1 MSQISCHPMVQR
13 AYSRN
18 RPKHFGI
25 LHAEHPTFKPP
36 DNIDGRIWR
45 YMDFPRFVSILDRK
59 ALFFVKASKF
69 RDPYEGTVPK
79 YNDLNRALVYEEQR
93 NSFQSEEQFNQ
104 FIETMPLTMKSLF
117 KAQREII
124 LINSWHYNEYESA
137 AMWDLYSQAN
147 AGIAIQSTYRKLRD
161 SFQNNTDDTIWI
173 GKVNY
178 LDFNKEWM
186 DEWNTLEAF
195 MIKRKSFAHENEIRA
210 VTELPDDHLGEK
222 VFSEVDK
229 ERERVNPSKPRI
241 VNPKELTDKGKYVS
255 TDLDILIENI
265 YVSPSAE
272 KWFKEVV
279 ESLVSKYGLSKNVI
293 KSDLYTV
300 D

>member
-1 MSQISCHPMVQR
+1 MLNIQHL
-13 AYSRN
+13 N
-18 RPKHFGI
+18 
-25 LHAEHPTFKPP
+25 PP
-36 DNIDGRIWR
+36 DNMDGRIWR
-45 YMDFPRFVSILDRK
+45 YMDFPRFVSMLDRE

-69 RDPYEGTVPK
+69 RDLYEGTLPK

-93 NSFQSEEQFNQ
+93 NSFQSEEQFIR
-104 FIETMPLTMKSLF
+104 FIETMPSTMKPLF
-117 KAQREII
+117 KALREII

-137 AMWDLYSQAN
+137 DMWDLYSQAN
-147 AGIAIQSTYRKLRD
+147 VGIAIQSTYRKLRD

-186 DEWNTLEAF
+186 NEWNTLEAF
-195 MIKRKSFAHENEIRA
+195 VIKRKYFAHEDEIRA
-210 VTELPDDHLGEK
+210 VTSLPDDHLGEK
-222 VFSEVDK
+222 VLSEVDK
-229 ERERVNPSKPRI
+229 ERERVSPSKPRI

-255 TDLDILIENI
+255 TELDILIENI

-279 ESLVSKYGLSKNVI
+279 ESLVSRYGLSKNVI
-293 KSDLYTV
+293 KSDLYTA

>member
-1 MSQISCHPMVQR
+1 LD
-13 AYSRN
+13 
-18 RPKHFGI
+18 

-36 DNIDGRIWR
+36 DNMDGRIWR
-45 YMDFPRFVSILDRK
+45 YRDFPRFVSMLDRK

-69 RDPYEGTVPK
+69 RDLYEGTIPK
-79 YNDLNRALVYEEQR
+79 YNDLNRASVYEEQR
-93 NSFQSEEQFNQ
+93 NSFQSEEQFNR
-104 FIETMPLTMKSLF
+104 FIETMPSTMKSLF
-117 KAQREII
+117 KALREII

-137 AMWDLYSQAN
+137 DMWDLYSQAN

-186 DEWNTLEAF
+186 NEWDTLEAF
-195 MIKRKSFAHENEIRA
+195 VIKRKYFAQENEIRA
-210 VTELPDDHLGEK
+210 VTSLPDDHLGEK
-222 VFSEVDK
+222 VLSEVDK

-255 TDLDILIENI
+255 SELDILIENI

-293 KSDLYTV
+293 KSDLYTA

>member
-1 MSQISCHPMVQR
+1 
-13 AYSRN
+13 
-18 RPKHFGI
+18 
-25 LHAEHPTFKPP
+25 
-36 DNIDGRIWR
+36 
-45 YMDFPRFVSILDRK
+45 MDFPRFVSMLDRK

-69 RDPYEGTVPK
+69 RDLYEGTIPK
-79 YNDLNRALVYEEQR
+79 YNDLNRASVYEEQR
-93 NSFQSEEQFNQ
+93 NSFQSEEQFNR
-104 FIETMPLTMKSLF
+104 FIETMPSTMKSLF
-117 KAQREII
+117 KALREII

-137 AMWDLYSQAN
+137 DMWDLYSQAN

-186 DEWNTLEAF
+186 NEWDTLEAF
-195 MIKRKSFAHENEIRA
+195 VIKRKYFAQENEIRA
-210 VTELPDDHLGEK
+210 VTSLPDDHLGEK
-222 VFSEVDK
+222 VLSEVDK

-255 TDLDILIENI
+255 SELDILIENI

-293 KSDLYTV
+293 KSDLYTA